1 MSEKCKRRFRCA
13 ECGHELITEVLPSV
27 DCIDCPAC
35 CDGIMYRQ
43 CSDQCRSNCYLESEI
58 DRGLDHETV
67 WEDLYGP
74 LS

>member
-1 MSEKCKRRFRCA
+1 MSEKHKRRFRCA

-43 CSDQCRSNCYLESEI
+43 CSDRCRSNCHVS
-58 DRGLDHETV
+58 HEGDQGPSCETA
-67 WEDLYGP
+67 WQDLYGP